1 VIVPSVTVGRD
12 KKQSHPA
19 VRHDKLVNLPKIDG
33 TTTSMDDRRNH
44 QQNPTNIRNEQNVK

>member
-19 VRHDKLVNLPKIDG
+19 VRHDKVVNLPKIDG